1 MVHWTAEEKA
11 AINAVWKKV
20 DLEHDGGDALGRLLL
35 VYPWT
40 QRYFSSFG
48 SLSNAAAIAGNAKV
62 QAHGKKV
69 LGALDNAAHHLD
81 TVKATLHDLSDIH
94 AHRLHVD
101 PENFRQRFEA
111 LEKGLLLLVYPWT
124 QRYFSSFGNL
134 SNAAAIAGNA
144 KVQAHG
150 KKVLGALDNAA
161 HHLDTV
167 KATLHDLSD
176 SHAHRLHV
184 DPENFRQ
191 RFGEVFVIVLAG
203 KLGSSFSPPVQAAVE
218 KFFAVVVDG
227 LSHEYHN

>member
-11 AINAVWKKV
+11 TINAVWKKI
-20 DLEHDGGDALGRLLL
+20 DLEHDGGDALGR
-35 VYPWT
+35 
-40 QRYFSSFG
+40 
-48 SLSNAAAIAGNAKV
+48 
-62 QAHGKKV
+62 
-69 LGALDNAAHHLD
+69 
-81 TVKATLHDLSDIH
+81 
-94 AHRLHVD
+94 
-101 PENFRQRFEA
+101 
-111 LEKGLLLLVYPWT
+111 LLLVYPWT

-161 HHLDTV
+161 HHLDTI
-167 KATLHDLSD
+167 KATLRDLSD
-176 SHAHRLHV
+176 SHAHRLYV
-184 DPENFRQ
+184 DPENFR

-203 KLGSSFSPPVQAAVE
+203 KLGSSFSPSVQAAVE

>member
-11 AINAVWKKV
+11 TINAVWKKI

-62 QAHGKKV
+62 QAHGKRV

-81 TVKATLHDLSDIH
+81 TI
-94 AHRLHVD
+94 
-101 PENFRQRFEA
+101 
-111 LEKGLLLLVYPWT
+111 
-124 QRYFSSFGNL
+124 
-134 SNAAAIAGNA
+134 
-144 KVQAHG
+144 
-150 KKVLGALDNAA
+150 
-161 HHLDTV
+161 

-176 SHAHRLHV
+176 SHAHRLYV
-184 DPENFRQ
+184 DPENFR

-203 KLGSSFSPPVQAAVE
+203 KLGSSFSPSVQAAVE